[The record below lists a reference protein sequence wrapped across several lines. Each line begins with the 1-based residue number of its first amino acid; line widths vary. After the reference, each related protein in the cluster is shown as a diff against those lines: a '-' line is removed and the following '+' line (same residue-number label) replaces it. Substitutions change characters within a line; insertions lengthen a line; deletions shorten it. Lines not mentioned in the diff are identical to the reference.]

1 MLTDD
6 DEGSDTD
13 VEEAS
18 DEDAEEK
25 EEEDSDGD
33 PDEALAKQYQQEVE
47 DESSTED
54 EEDDIDPEKKK
65 IAKEKVNP
73 YILSPILLIFLKQ
86 NLFSQTQM
94 AVFFNKPINDDTFLI
109 LLKCLLIPQLIFTEK
124 GHGCHNW
131 SAPQRAPISKRN
143 RRQTGIQTAREACSQ
158 EAQEPLQEHEGWPRK
173 TQEGN
178 MAS

>member
-54 EEDDIDPEKKK
+54 EDDIDPEKKK

-94 AVFFNKPINDDTFLI
+94 AVFFNKPMNDDMIHSLFY
-109 LLKCLLIPQLIFTEK
+109 
-124 GHGCHNW
+124 
-131 SAPQRAPISKRN
+131 
-143 RRQTGIQTAREACSQ
+143 
-158 EAQEPLQEHEGWPRK
+158 
-173 TQEGN
+173 
-178 MAS
+178 

>member
-25 EEEDSDGD
+25 EEEDFDGD

-54 EEDDIDPEKKK
+54 EDDIDPEKKK

-73 YILSPILLIFLKQ
+73 YILSRILLTFLKQ

>member
-54 EEDDIDPEKKK
+54 EDDIDPEKKK